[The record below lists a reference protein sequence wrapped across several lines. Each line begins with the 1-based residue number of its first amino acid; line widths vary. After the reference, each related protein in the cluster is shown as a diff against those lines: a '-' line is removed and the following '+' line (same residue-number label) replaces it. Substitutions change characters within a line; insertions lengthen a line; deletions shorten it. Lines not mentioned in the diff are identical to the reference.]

1 MNLTDSGT
9 YEDNNMMMRIRSVK
23 VAENFTKEFEEMYVD
38 DKFGDNIAAET
49 PNPRVTVDGTPIDT
63 YFSPDDGVQA
73 VLVDILGAARESI
86 YFMAF
91 SFTADELGDA
101 IRERAQSGVTVA
113 GVMDEDQVKSNAGT
127 EFDPFNQAG
136 LDVYRDGNPGQMHHK
151 IIIVDE
157 ETIIFGSYN
166 FTNSAETRN
175 DETLMV
181 VYNEQITA
189 YFLAEFQ
196 RVYGQTK

>member
-1 MNLTDSGT
+1 
-9 YEDNNMMMRIRSVK
+9 MMMRIRSVK

-73 VLVDILGAARESI
+73 VLVDILSAARESI

-91 SFTADELGDA
+91 SFTADELGEA
-101 IRERAQSGVTVA
+101 IRERSQSGVTVA

-157 ETIIFGSYN
+157 ETVIFGSYN

-181 VYNEQITA
+181 VYNEQIA
-189 YFLAEFQ
+189 AQFLAEFQ